1 MVDTHHQSR
10 SRPGLL
16 TYRFELASASGAG
29 ATTASRRSLASRAI
43 EMIPRLWCPFPPQ
56 IAFAACSLDW
66 RQSPSKIL
74 SKVVWLY
81 RVLIKTLFSAPPA
94 GREIQTPSSARAS
107 ADKRQRSISQTGN
120 SLPLHTSTCVIEVV
134 ERVDWLSRRLGRN
147 PAPQTHTHTHT
158 QR

>member
-81 RVLIKTLFSAPPA
+81 RVLIKTLFSAPPRGA
-94 GREIQTPSSARAS
+94 GNTNTVFRKSFCRQKAKIDIADRKQLALAHVYLCNRSGRACWLIESSSRTQSRPS
-107 ADKRQRSISQTGN
+107 D
-120 SLPLHTSTCVIEVV
+120 
-134 ERVDWLSRRLGRN
+134 
-147 PAPQTHTHTHT
+147 THTHT